1 MTTIAQK
8 ARATALR
15 HQMLPPGVPV
25 LVMVSGGG
33 DSVALL
39 ALLASGELGTHP
51 LRVLHVNH
59 GLRGDASDGDEAFVR
74 ALCEGVGIECRVV
87 RYDVGAYASAERLN
101 IEDAGRRVRYRFADE
116 VLEAWCAEL
125 DADPSSGRI
134 AVAHTRDD
142 QVETFLARAITG
154 GSTGSLAGIAAVR
167 DRIIRPLI
175 DCDRAEVR
183 AWLEASGTVWREDES
198 NTDTARMRAYL
209 REHVVPAAAV
219 LNPAFRETLARTMD
233 LLGDDDALL
242 ARIAAERARELST
255 SVPGEELRLERAG
268 MLGLDRAMARRVIRE
283 ALIRCF
289 PQASRLD
296 SSHVEALT
304 DGLTQ
309 DAFARDLPDG
319 LRAVSEYGSMV
330 ILRREA
336 DRVRVAPALL
346 PLPGTANLG
355 PAGRIVAE
363 EAGAA
368 DTSGGP
374 RSVVIDWSALRGE
387 LVVDGWRAGDR
398 MRPLGMSGTRKLSDM
413 LIDEKVP
420 ERLRDAVPVVRDGD
434 RIVWL
439 AGVRMSHEYRVTD
452 STGQAIRLTWVEGFV
467 EPGIET
473 ARDGNGAE
481 ESR

>member
-1 MTTIAQK
+1 
-8 ARATALR
+8 
-15 HQMLPPGVPV
+15 V
-25 LVMVSGGG
+25 
-33 DSVALL
+33 
-39 ALLASGELGTHP
+39 
-51 LRVLHVNH
+51 
-59 GLRGDASDGDEAFVR
+59 RG
-74 ALCEGVGIECRVV
+74 
-87 RYDVGAYASAERLN
+87 
-101 IEDAGRRVRYRFADE
+101 
-116 VLEAWCAEL
+116 
-125 DADPSSGRI
+125 
-134 AVAHTRDD
+134 
-142 QVETFLARAITG
+142 
-154 GSTGSLAGIAAVR
+154 
-167 DRIIRPLI
+167 RIIRPLI

-183 AWLEASGTVWREDES
+183 TWLEASGTVWREDES

-242 ARIAAERARELST
+242 ASLAGEHVLGLTT
-255 SVPGEELRLERAG
+255 SVPGEQVRLQRAG
-268 MLGLDRAMARRVIRE
+268 MLELDRAMARRVIRE
-283 ALIRCF
+283 ALIGCF
-289 PQASRLD
+289 PEASRLD
-296 SSHVEALT
+296 SSHVEALR
-304 DGLTQ
+304 DGLAQ

-346 PLPGTANLG
+346 PLPGAANLG

-363 EAGAA
+363 EAEAA
-368 DTSGGP
+368 DRAGGP
-374 RSVVIDWSALRGE
+374 RSVVIDTSALRGE

-413 LIDEKVP
+413 LIDDKVP
-420 ERLRDAVPVVRDGD
+420 ERLREAVPVVRDGD

-439 AGVRMSHEYRVTD
+439 AGVRMSDEYRVTE

-467 EPGIET
+467 EPQPEK
-473 ARDGNGAE
+473 AQDRNGAE